1 MIVIR
6 SCCDNVIPNVRKDLL
21 GRFLIYCPHCG
32 FSVIGDS
39 YEEALEI
46 WNDKQNQVLND

>member
-6 SCCDNVIPNVRKDLL
+6 ECCENVPPNVRKDLL

-32 FSVIGDS
+32 YSMIGDTF
-39 YEEALEI
+39 EDALDK
-46 WNDKQNQVLND
+46 WNDYHNGVEE